1 MHFAPRGS
9 REKRSRIL
17 PPVRLDEEEFKIVEW
32 LVEQLSKQDGRSYTV
47 TDIVRLGLGKLYEAQ
62 SAAKP
67 VRSSK
72 TTRHKTKTE
81 KSDQRAAD

>member
-32 LVEQLSKQDGRSYTV
+32 LVEQLSKQDGRNYTV
-47 TDIVRLGLGKLYEAQ
+47 TDIVRLGLGKLYEVQ

-72 TTRHKTKTE
+72 TARSKTKTE
-81 KSDQRAAD
+81 RSDQRAAD